1 MKYDLSRLRVD
12 PNLFA
17 EQVLNIELHNGQRK
31 ILECKDRFIAVRA
44 ARRFGKSFVFSAY
57 AIWFAATNE
66 NKNIVLVS
74 RSQRQSMWLFDQI
87 VRLLTP
93 TYLNDSI
100 TRLTMSELEFS
111 NGSKISSLPGA
122 SYDSLRGITIDLALI
137 DEATYVRDEL
147 FSVLYP
153 TVITTQGRIVLI
165 STPGLSAG
173 EFYNACTNS
182 DSGYTAFKFTHKDA
196 VFADGRPH
204 VPQEELDR
212 ECKRAG
218 GADSPFW
225 KREYLVEFT
234 DADGAFF
241 DIKAVQDSMEKDIDR
256 RIIAEPNH
264 SYVIG
269 VDIGQKNDYTVF
281 AVLDYTNPEDCKL
294 VDLIRFNG
302 ETADTIMHR
311 LHETASKF
319 YAKRVLI
326 DSAGIGQS
334 ILEHLQ
340 AHYPGIRYEGFNF
353 NRTSKPKVMNNFN
366 ILLVRRHIQLLQDK
380 DILEEMASFFYKE
393 NPETKHISMSGANG
407 VHDDIP
413 IAIAL
418 AVEASGV
425 IEPRGDIA
433 LVSLGGKERKYSTRQ
448 NYALRR
454 RVLI

>member
-1 MKYDLSRLRVD
+1 LKYNLNELREN
-12 PNLFA
+12 PNVFA
-17 EQVLNIELHNGQRK
+17 EQVLGIELHNGQRK

-57 AIWFAATNE
+57 ALWFAATNS

-93 TYLNDSI
+93 TQLNDSV

-111 NGSKISSLPGA
+111 NGSKITSLPGA

-137 DEATYVRDEL
+137 DEAAYVRDEL

-173 EFYNACTNS
+173 EFYHACTSS
-182 DSGYTAFKFTHKDA
+182 DSGYTSFKFTHDDA

-204 VPQEELDR
+204 VPREELER

-218 GADSPFW
+218 GEESPFW
-225 KREYLVEFT
+225 KREYLAEFT

-241 DIKAVQDSMEKDIDR
+241 DIKAVQDAIEVDIDR
-256 RIIAEPNH
+256 RVVAEPNH
-264 SYVIG
+264 VYAIG
-269 VDIGQKNDYTVF
+269 ADIGQKNDYTVF

-294 VDLIRFNG
+294 VDLIRFKG
-302 ETADTIMHR
+302 ENTDTIMQR
-311 LHETASKF
+311 LHSTASQF

-334 ILEHLQ
+334 VLEHLN

-353 NRTSKPKVMNNFN
+353 NRTSKLKIMNNLN
-366 ILLVRRHIQLLQDK
+366 ILLVRRHIKLLNDK

-393 NPETKHISMSGANG
+393 NPLTKHISMSGANG

-418 AVEASGV
+418 AVEAAGI

-433 LVSLGGKERKYSTRQ
+433 LVGLGGKNKTYSTRMK
-448 NYALRR
+448 APRC
-454 RVLI
+454 RVLL

>member
-1 MKYDLSRLRVD
+1 MKYDLNELREN
-12 PNLFA
+12 PNIFA
-17 EQVLNIELHNGQRK
+17 EQVLGIELHNGQRK
-31 ILECKDRFIAVRA
+31 ILECQDRFIAVRA

-57 AIWFAATNE
+57 ALWFAATNQ

-93 TYLNDSI
+93 TQLNDSVI
-100 TRLTMSELEFS
+100 RLTMSELEFS
-111 NGSKISSLPGA
+111 NGSKITSLPGA

-137 DEATYVRDEL
+137 DEAAYVRDEL

-173 EFYNACTNS
+173 EFYHACTS
-182 DSGYTAFKFTHKDA
+182 TDSGYTSFKFTHEDA
-196 VFADGRPH
+196 VFMDGRPH
-204 VPQEELDR
+204 VPREELER

-218 GADSPFW
+218 GEESPFW

-241 DIKAVQDSMEKDIDR
+241 DIKAVQDAMEEDIQR
-256 RIIAEPNH
+256 RCMAEPNH
-264 SYVIG
+264 IYAIG
-269 VDIGQKNDYTVF
+269 ADIGQKNDYTVF
-281 AVLDYTNPEDCKL
+281 AILDYTNPEDCRL

-302 ETADTIMHR
+302 ESTDTIMQR
-311 LHETASKF
+311 LHSTASQY

-334 ILEHLQ
+334 VLEHLN
-340 AHYPGIRYEGFNF
+340 ANYPGIRYEGFNF
-353 NRTSKPKVMNNFN
+353 NRTSKPKIMNNLN
-366 ILLVRRHIQLLQDK
+366 ILLVRRHIKLLQDK

-393 NPETKHISMSGANG
+393 NPITKHISMSGANG

-418 AVEASGV
+418 AVEAAGV
-425 IEPRGDIA
+425 IEPRGEIA
-433 LVSLGGKERKYSTRQ
+433 LVGLGEKNKKYSTRT
-448 NYALRR
+448 NMAPRR
-454 RVLI
+454 RVLL